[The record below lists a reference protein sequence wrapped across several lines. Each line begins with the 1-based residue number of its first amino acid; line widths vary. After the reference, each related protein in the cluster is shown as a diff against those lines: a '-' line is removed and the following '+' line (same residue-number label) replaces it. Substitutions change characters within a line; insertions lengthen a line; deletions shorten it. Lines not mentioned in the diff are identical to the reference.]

1 MFIIE
6 IALYVLNIF
15 SGESGAGKTEAA
27 KIIMGFISYV
37 TGGGQSVEYV
47 KSIVL
52 ESNPLL
58 EGKNKKL
65 TILY

>member
-1 MFIIE
+1 
-6 IALYVLNIF
+6 
-15 SGESGAGKTEAA
+15 
-27 KIIMGFISYV
+27 MGFISFV

-58 EGKNKKL
+58 EGMLNL
-65 TILY
+65 NCGEQV